1 MILAYPQKLSRLK
14 RRSKPCR
21 CAKTRTGQKPGFFV
35 WIFATRMHKLCIRV
49 YNKCMGGKRLSP
61 ATQIMN
67 AATLP
72 TGITYNEASLAYW
85 VRADYFLTRVVGGW
99 ELIDM
104 INGAMDQRFRTEAAG
119 IAALAKLV

>member
-14 RRSKPCR
+14 RRSKPCQ

>member
-14 RRSKPCR
+14 RRSKPCQ

-35 WIFATRMHKLCIRV
+35 WIFATRMHKLCIGV